1 MRYITFL
8 STIVLLLSACGMS
21 FHSTG
26 YQREK
31 VVPGKRY
38 EGERFSVLP
47 PDRNSWEVVT
57 YKDPDDV
64 GFHLTASKDGNTLR
78 NLSVV
83 ISPFSGFSN
92 AESFE
97 RRLRRENDEAK
108 RTVKL
113 RKSSEIFISTITRA
127 GMRCVLV
134 EILDT
139 PRPPA
144 PKSFSQDFICY
155 QPNQPKDFP
164 PIEISYKE
172 TMRSE
177 YKDYANSSE
186 VLAPIWASLQFK
198 PVDRVTSKA
207 YQNWL
212 VSNAKYRENLRRLG
226 RD

>member
-1 MRYITFL
+1 MRYFTLLF
-8 STIVLLLSACGMS
+8 IVMLSACGITL
-21 FHSTG
+21 HSYG
-26 YQREK
+26 FQEEK
-31 VVPGKRY
+31 AVQGKRY
-38 EGERFSVLP
+38 EGERFSVLS
-47 PDRNSWEVVT
+47 PDRDEWEVT
-57 YKDPDDV
+57 KYTNSGNI
-64 GFHLTASKDGNTLR
+64 GFYISSSKDGNTLR

-108 RTVKL
+108 KTVKL

-155 QPNQPKDFP
+155 QPNQPNDFP

-177 YKDYANSSE
+177 YKDYVNSSE